1 MTGQQWNPANE
12 KSARTLGTPVA
23 ESDWK
28 SAPAVRRPRRW
39 QPGDNGG
46 HVTHGANMR
55 WLDRIPYPLL
65 VAATVFML
73 GAPFLPEP
81 HLVEKARMLAEGR
94 LTRPLDIFDVF
105 WHLLPAILLGL
116 KLAAGRTPR
125 APD

>member
-1 MTGQQWNPANE
+1 
-12 KSARTLGTPVA
+12 
-23 ESDWK
+23 
-28 SAPAVRRPRRW
+28 
-39 QPGDNGG
+39 
-46 HVTHGANMR
+46 MR

-94 LTRPLDIFDVF
+94 LIRPLDIFDVF

-116 KLAAGRTPR
+116 KLAAGRTPK